1 MRKANFSSGGT
12 FSRYQSNKI
21 RQLLGEETI
30 IHLNHVTE
38 KFLRMEWTKR
48 AIITPPGKLDNP
60 VSAETNQV
68 FIGTKLCS
76 ISRRSPVLQPGTG
89 ICNFILIRLIENITI
104 ETRQNHIIH

>member
-38 KFLRMEWTKR
+38 KVLRMEWTKR

-60 VSAETNQV
+60 VSAEANQV

-76 ISRRSPVLQPGTG
+76 ISRRSPLMLQLGTG
-89 ICNFILIRLIENITI
+89 ICNFN
-104 ETRQNHIIH
+104 

>member
-38 KFLRMEWTKR
+38 KVLRMEWTKR

-76 ISRRSPVLQPGTG
+76 ISRHSPLLKPGTG
-89 ICNFILIRLIENITI
+89 ICNFI
-104 ETRQNHIIH
+104 